1 MAQRS
6 GLFDSTEIVETIDG
20 YPRGNRAETADFF
33 AKYFSNFISNGVFAN
48 PSTNFKV
55 MAQSGPTV
63 VVRPGVCFINGYM
76 AWDTAEETHT
86 FAVASEQ
93 QDWYF
98 IQRMYLP
105 DGTITKT
112 WVQDNSGT
120 TLPVRTATTYDLV
133 LAMVRLPAG
142 AANITDSMITD
153 YRYDNSR
160 CGIVHAAVDHIDTTE
175 LATQLNRAAEEFIAA
190 AETSLVTWQGTFDQW
205 FNAVKGQL
213 SGDAATALEASKTA
227 RTYAVCETA
236 ADTAAKTAALDGYY
250 LAPGQTV
257 YVRFINSVPGGA
269 TLNVNGTGNVPMYN
283 RGQAITGA
291 DIPAGA
297 TAALVYNGERYD
309 LLNAVASA
317 AGVKYVTASGTSAVV
332 VNTPDGLPVQ
342 LKDGDRFSVGFTN
355 EVAAKATLNING
367 IGAYPIIDNYTGAAI
382 VNGDIPADYIGDI
395 MFEDGKFLLL
405 NALRLS
411 ASPQGYQ
418 MFTANDTFIV
428 PPGVNSIRVS
438 ACAAGVGRYAG
449 EWMENQIFNV
459 SPGEPIN
466 LTIGSGNT
474 VIGELA
480 TLIAGTYSGS
490 VPSTKLGY
498 ATGYTGGS
506 SSTYYQSGGTGGYG
520 GKYGFG
526 GGGAGSVGTGSTYYY
541 GSGGGGAGIGG
552 DGSQGDYQGGS
563 SQIGVA
569 SPGKGGGTSGGS
581 GGYSS
586 NSYSQYTQYNYNGA
600 NAQTGALIYK
610 GAQGTFTKGGDGS
623 VYGAG
628 GGGGAAGEKTSEKGY
643 GGGGAAG
650 GYGAGGGQNGM
661 KGASNFQFS
670 TSTTYGQPSG
680 GMVLIEWG
688 GTVA

>member
-55 MAQSGPTV
+55 MAQSGLTV

-86 FAVASEQ
+86 FAAASEQ

-98 IQRMYLP
+98 VQRMYLP

-112 WVQDNSGT
+112 WVQDNTGT
-120 TLPVRTATTYDLV
+120 VLPVRTATTYDLV

-142 AANITDSMITD
+142 ASNITDSMITD

-175 LATQLNRAAEEFIAA
+175 LATQLNRAAEEFINA

-213 SGDAATALEASKTA
+213 SGDAATALEANKTA

-236 ADTAAKTAALDGYY
+236 ADTSAKTAALDGYY

-257 YVRFINSVPGGA
+257 YVRFINSVQGGA
-269 TLNVNGTGNVPMYN
+269 TLNVNGTGDIPMYN

-309 LLNAVASA
+309 LLNAVVSA

-332 VNTPDGLPVQ
+332 VNTPDGLPVK
-342 LKDGDRFSVGFTN
+342 LDDGDRFSVGFTN

-382 VNGDIPADYIGDI
+382 VKGDIPADYIGDI

-405 NALRLS
+405 NALR
-411 ASPQGYQ
+411 
-418 MFTANDTFIV
+418 
-428 PPGVNSIRVS
+428 VNSTPTGSAFFTQDGTFTVPNFVTAIKVS

-449 EWMENQIFNV
+449 EYLVNQIFNV
-459 SPGEPIN
+459 TPGQIIE

-474 VIGELA
+474 VIGELM
-480 TLIAGTYSGS
+480 TLIAGTVTSAT
-490 VPSTKLGY
+490 PTTKLGY
-498 ATGYTGGS
+498 NAGINGGVPPTNVNGYADNNV
-506 SSTYYQSGGTGGYG
+506 STP
-520 GKYGFG
+520 
-526 GGGAGSVGTGSTYYY
+526 GGAGVGQA
-541 GSGGGGAGIGG
+541 GGIIGNWGAHVTPTDGG
-552 DGSQGDYQGGS
+552 DATAGKLLYPGDS
-563 SQIGVA
+563 SEV
-569 SPGKGGGTSGGS
+569 S
-581 GGYSS
+581 
-586 NSYSQYTQYNYNGA
+586 
-600 NAQTGALIYK
+600 
-610 GAQGTFTKGGDGS
+610 KGGDGS
-623 VYGAG
+623 IYGSGAGGSASPALSGYGGKALSGFGGAFGFGGGAGGISLGGNKSG
-628 GGGGAAGEKTSEKGY
+628 GGGG
-643 GGGGAAG
+643 AG
-650 GYGAGGGQNGM
+650 GYGAGGGATLDSSGNIVSTGTP
-661 KGASNFQFS
+661 SN
-670 TSTTYGQPSG
+670 

>member
-55 MAQSGPTV
+55 MAQSGLTV

-86 FAVASEQ
+86 FAAASEQ

-98 IQRMYLP
+98 VQRMYLP

-112 WVQDNSGT
+112 WVQDNTGT

-142 AANITDSMITD
+142 ASNITDSMITD

-309 LLNAVASA
+309 LLNAVVSA

-382 VNGDIPADYIGDI
+382 VKGDIPADYIGDI

-405 NALRLS
+405 NALRVSGTPTGS
-411 ASPQGYQ
+411 AF
-418 MFTANDTFIV
+418 FTQDGTFTV
-428 PPGVNSIRVS
+428 PNFVTSIKVS

-449 EWMENQIFNV
+449 EYLVDQIFNV
-459 SPGEPIN
+459 TPGQIIE
-466 LTIGSGNT
+466 LTVGAGNT
-474 VIGELA
+474 VIGGLS
-480 TLIAGTYSGS
+480 TLIAGTVSS
-490 VPSTKLGY
+490 SMPTTKLGY
-498 ATGYTGGS
+498 AAGYKGGNGGFDNYTPGGFGGAFGFGGAGGGWQIYTGE
-506 SSTYYQSGGTGGYG
+506 GYL
-520 GKYGFG
+520 YAAG
-526 GGGAGSVGTGSTYYY
+526 GGGAGMGGNGANGSASGTSYNDGGRGGGTTGGKGGDANTFSGVTDGSDATSGKIIYL
-541 GSGGGGAGIGG
+541 GDTTSLSKGGGGSI
-552 DGSQGDYQGGS
+552 
-563 SQIGVA
+563 
-569 SPGKGGGTSGGS
+569 
-581 GGYSS
+581 
-586 NSYSQYTQYNYNGA
+586 
-600 NAQTGALIYK
+600 
-610 GAQGTFTKGGDGS
+610 
-623 VYGAG
+623 YGAG
-628 GGGGAAGEKTSEKGY
+628 GGGGGSKTVS

-650 GYGAGGGQNGM
+650 GYGAGGGVTYNGT
-661 KGASNFQFS
+661 G
-670 TSTTYGQPSG
+670 GQPSN

>member
-55 MAQSGPTV
+55 MAQSGLTV

-86 FAVASEQ
+86 FAAASEQ

-98 IQRMYLP
+98 VQRMYLP

-142 AANITDSMITD
+142 ASNITDSMITD

-175 LATQLNRAAEEFIAA
+175 LATQLNKAAEEFINA

-213 SGDAATALEASKTA
+213 SGDAATALEANKTA

-236 ADTAAKTAALDGYY
+236 ADTSAKTAALDGYY

-257 YVRFINSVPGGA
+257 YVRFINAVQGGA
-269 TLNVNGTGNVPMYN
+269 TLNVNGTGDIPMYN

-309 LLNAVASA
+309 LLNAVVSA

-332 VNTPDGLPVQ
+332 VNTPDGLPVK
-342 LKDGDRFSVGFTN
+342 LDDGDRFSVDFAD
-355 EVAAKATLNING
+355 EVAAGATLNING

-382 VNGDIPADYIGDI
+382 VKGDIPADYIGDI

-405 NALRLS
+405 NALRVNSTPTGS
-411 ASPQGYQ
+411 AF
-418 MFTANDTFIV
+418 FTQDGTFTV
-428 PPGVNSIRVS
+428 PNFVTSIRVS

-449 EWMENQIFNV
+449 ENIVNQIYNV
-459 SPGEPIN
+459 TPGQSID
-466 LTIGSGNT
+466 LVIGTGNT
-474 VIGELA
+474 IIGDFT
-480 TLIAGTYSGS
+480 TLVAGS
-490 VPSTKLGY
+490 VTGGQPTTKLGY
-498 ATGYTGGS
+498 ATGYNGANGMGG
-506 SSTYYQSGGTGGYG
+506 STYYGGAAGAFGY
-520 GKYGFG
+520 
-526 GGGAGSVGTGSTYYY
+526 GGGAGMGATSVTVNQRA
-541 GSGGGGAGIGG
+541 GGGGGQGGNGTSERYGNAGGGGSTGGHGGG
-552 DGSQGDYQGGS
+552 DQGGNGGNARS
-563 SQIGVA
+563 
-569 SPGKGGGTSGGS
+569 GK
-581 GGYSS
+581 
-586 NSYSQYTQYNYNGA
+586 
-600 NAQTGALIYK
+600 LIYI
-610 GAQGTFTKGGDGS
+610 GATGTGGKGGDGS
-623 VYGAG
+623 LYGAG
-628 GGGGAAGEKTSEKGY
+628 GGGGGTESVY

-650 GYGAGGGQNGM
+650 GYGAGGGQNGD
-661 KGASNFQFS
+661 GSQTF
-670 TSTTYGQPSG
+670 GQPSP

>member
-55 MAQSGPTV
+55 MAQSGLTV

-86 FAVASEQ
+86 FAAASEQ

-98 IQRMYLP
+98 VQRMYLP

-142 AANITDSMITD
+142 ASNITDSMITD

-175 LATQLNRAAEEFIAA
+175 LATQLNRAAEEFINA

-213 SGDAATALEASKTA
+213 SGDAATALEANKTA

-236 ADTAAKTAALDGYY
+236 ADTSAKTAALDGYY

-269 TLNVNGTGNVPMYN
+269 TLNVNATGDIPMYN

-309 LLNAVASA
+309 LLNAVVSA
-317 AGVKYVTASGTSAVV
+317 AGVIIGTAV
-332 VNTPDGLPVQ
+332 
-342 LKDGDRFSVGFTN
+342 
-355 EVAAKATLNING
+355 
-367 IGAYPIIDNYTGAAI
+367 
-382 VNGDIPADYIGDI
+382 
-395 MFEDGKFLLL
+395 
-405 NALRLS
+405 
-411 ASPQGYQ
+411 
-418 MFTANDTFIV
+418 
-428 PPGVNSIRVS
+428 
-438 ACAAGVGRYAG
+438 
-449 EWMENQIFNV
+449 
-459 SPGEPIN
+459 
-466 LTIGSGNT
+466 
-474 VIGELA
+474 
-480 TLIAGTYSGS
+480 
-490 VPSTKLGY
+490 
-498 ATGYTGGS
+498 
-506 SSTYYQSGGTGGYG
+506 
-520 GKYGFG
+520 
-526 GGGAGSVGTGSTYYY
+526 
-541 GSGGGGAGIGG
+541 
-552 DGSQGDYQGGS
+552 
-563 SQIGVA
+563 
-569 SPGKGGGTSGGS
+569 
-581 GGYSS
+581 
-586 NSYSQYTQYNYNGA
+586 
-600 NAQTGALIYK
+600 
-610 GAQGTFTKGGDGS
+610 
-623 VYGAG
+623 
-628 GGGGAAGEKTSEKGY
+628 
-643 GGGGAAG
+643 
-650 GYGAGGGQNGM
+650 
-661 KGASNFQFS
+661 
-670 TSTTYGQPSG
+670 
-680 GMVLIEWG
+680 
-688 GTVA
+688 

>member
-55 MAQSGPTV
+55 MAQSGLTV

-86 FAVASEQ
+86 FAAASEQ

-98 IQRMYLP
+98 VQRMYLP

-112 WVQDNSGT
+112 WVQDNTGT
-120 TLPVRTATTYDLV
+120 VLPVRTATTYDLV

-142 AANITDSMITD
+142 ASNITDSMITD

-175 LATQLNRAAEEFIAA
+175 LATQLNRAAEEFINA

-213 SGDAATALEASKTA
+213 SGDAATALESSKTA

-309 LLNAVASA
+309 LLNAVVSA
-317 AGVKYVTASGTSAVV
+317 AGVKYVTASGTSTVV

-382 VNGDIPADYIGDI
+382 IKGDIPADYVGDV

-405 NALRLS
+405 NALRVSGSPTGS
-411 ASPQGYQ
+411 AF
-418 MFTANDTFIV
+418 FTQDATFTV
-428 PPGVNSIRVS
+428 PNFVTSIRVS
-438 ACAAGVGRYAG
+438 ACAAGIGRNAG
-449 EWMENQIFNV
+449 EWIENQIYNV
-459 SPGEPIN
+459 TPGQSIDMI
-466 LTIGSGNT
+466 IGSGNT
-474 VIGELA
+474 VIGDFI
-480 TLIAGTYSGS
+480 TLIAGSYAGS
-490 VPSTKLGY
+490 TPSTKLGY
-498 ATGYTGGS
+498 ATGYDGGN
-506 SSTYYQSGGTGGYG
+506 GGRGNTNLATILVGGHG
-520 GKYGFG
+520 GKYGYG
-526 GGGAGSVGTGSTYYY
+526 GGGGSNGNASLAA
-541 GSGGGGAGIGG
+541 SGGGGGGIGG
-552 DGSQGDYQGGS
+552 NGS
-563 SQIGVA
+563 SGTFTSNTNGTGVV
-569 SPGKGGGTSGGS
+569 GGGTSGGGTTGGG
-581 GGYSS
+581 GGYYGVSS
-586 NSYSQYTQYNYNGA
+586 GYSAGGDA
-600 NAQTGALIYK
+600 RTGKIIYK
-610 GAQGTFTKGGDGS
+610 GGTGTTTNGGGGS
-623 VYGAG
+623 IYGAG
-628 GGGGAAGEKTSEKGY
+628 GGGGCTKNGT

-650 GYGAGGGQNGM
+650 GYGAGCGLDGDGNIT
-661 KGASNFQFS
+661 AEPSN
-670 TSTTYGQPSG
+670 

>member
-55 MAQSGPTV
+55 MAQSGLTV

-86 FAVASEQ
+86 FAAASEQ

-98 IQRMYLP
+98 VQRMYLP
-105 DGTITKT
+105 DGTITKM

-142 AANITDSMITD
+142 ASNITDSMITD

-175 LATQLNRAAEEFIAA
+175 LATQLNRAAEEFINA

-213 SGDAATALEASKTA
+213 SGDAATALEANKTA

-236 ADTAAKTAALDGYY
+236 AETSAKTAALDGYY

-269 TLNVNGTGNVPMYN
+269 TLNVNGTGDIPMYN

-309 LLNAVASA
+309 LLNAVVSA

-355 EVAAKATLNING
+355 EVQAGATLNING

-382 VNGDIPADYIGDI
+382 VKGDIPADYIGDI

-405 NALRLS
+405 NALRVSGTPTGS
-411 ASPQGYQ
+411 AF
-418 MFTANDTFIV
+418 FTQDGTFTV
-428 PPGVNSIRVS
+428 PNFVTSIRVS

-449 EWMENQIFNV
+449 ENIVNQIYNV
-459 SPGEPIN
+459 TPGQSID
-466 LTIGSGNT
+466 LVTGTGNT
-474 VIGELA
+474 IIGDFT
-480 TLIAGTYSGS
+480 TLVAGS
-490 VPSTKLGY
+490 VTGGQPTTKLGY
-498 ATGYTGGS
+498 ATGYNGANGAGRGTYYGGAGGAFGYGGGGGMGATSVTANQRAGGGGGQGGNGTSERYGDAGGGGSTGGHGGGD
-506 SSTYYQSGGTGGYG
+506 QGGNGGNARSGKLIYIGATGTGG
-520 GKYGFG
+520 
-526 GGGAGSVGTGSTYYY
+526 
-541 GSGGGGAGIGG
+541 
-552 DGSQGDYQGGS
+552 
-563 SQIGVA
+563 
-569 SPGKGGGTSGGS
+569 
-581 GGYSS
+581 
-586 NSYSQYTQYNYNGA
+586 
-600 NAQTGALIYK
+600 
-610 GAQGTFTKGGDGS
+610 KGGDGS
-623 VYGAG
+623 LYGAG
-628 GGGGAAGEKTSEKGY
+628 GGGGGTTSVY

-650 GYGAGGGQNGM
+650 GYGAGGGQNGN
-661 KGASNFQFS
+661 GSQTF
-670 TSTTYGQPSG
+670 GQPSP

>member
-55 MAQSGPTV
+55 MAQSGLTV
-63 VVRPGVCFINGYM
+63 GVRPGACFINGYM

-86 FAVASEQ
+86 FVTASEQ

-98 IQRMYLP
+98 VQRMYLP

-120 TLPVRTATTYDLV
+120 MLPVRTATTYDLV

-142 AANITDSMITD
+142 VSNITDSMITD

-175 LATQLNRAAEEFIAA
+175 LAAQLNRAAEEFINA
-190 AETSLVTWQGTFDQW
+190 AETSLITWQGTFDQW

-213 SGDAATALEASKTA
+213 SGDAATALEANKAA
-227 RTYAVCETA
+227 RTYAVCQTA
-236 ADTAAKTAALDGYY
+236 ADTAAKTAALEGYY

-257 YVRFINSVPGGA
+257 YVRFINAVPGGA

-309 LLNAVASA
+309 LLNAVVSA
-317 AGVKYVTASGTSAVV
+317 AGVKYVTASGTSVVV
-332 VNTPDGLPVQ
+332 VNTQDGLPVQ

-367 IGAYPIIDNYTGAAI
+367 IGAYPIIDNYTGAGI
-382 VNGDIPADYIGDI
+382 VKGDIPADYIGDI

-405 NALRLS
+405 NALRVSGTPTGS
-411 ASPQGYQ
+411 AF
-418 MFTANDTFIV
+418 FTQDGTFTV
-428 PPGVNSIRVS
+428 PNFVTSIRVS
-438 ACAAGVGRYAG
+438 ACAAGLGAYAG
-449 EWMENQIFNV
+449 EWIENQVFNV
-459 SPGEPIN
+459 APGQLIE
-466 LTIGSGNT
+466 LTVGTGNT
-474 VIGELA
+474 IIGELS
-480 TLIAGTYSGS
+480 TLIAGTVTNST
-490 VPSTKLGY
+490 PSTKLGY
-498 ATGYTGGS
+498 LTGYDGGRAYS
-506 SSTYYQSGGTGGYG
+506 QRDGGYG
-520 GKYGFG
+520 GSYGCGIGGKFGFG
-526 GGGAGSVGTGSTYYY
+526 GGAGGGVFPASASYAQYIG
-541 GSGGGGAGIGG
+541 GGGGAGIGG
-552 DGSQGDYQGGS
+552 EGNDGTYGSSSANGGS
-563 SQIGVA
+563 SSGTTG
-569 SPGKGGGTSGGS
+569 GKGGDSGSLNGIRN
-581 GGYSS
+581 GENATNGKII
-586 NSYSQYTQYNYNGA
+586 YNGDTREA
-600 NAQTGALIYK
+600 SN
-610 GAQGTFTKGGDGS
+610 GGGGS

-628 GGGGAAGEKTSEKGY
+628 GGGGSGNQKN

-650 GYGAGGGQNGM
+650 GYGASGGKSGNLE
-661 KGASNFQFS
+661 S
-670 TSTTYGQPSG
+670 YGQPSN